1 MQHKKEEFAEL
12 FYPYG
17 LHPLSL
23 NQNYPS
29 FQIES
34 GLKEQI
40 QAFLFALSANVE
52 KDSLLIIIFEVS
64 VGPVIHK
71 ELHKLIGL
79 FVVYQNGREI

>member
-1 MQHKKEEFAEL
+1 MNNVQPIF
-12 FYPYG
+12 
-17 LHPLSL
+17 LSCVEQWCL
-23 NQNYPS
+23 PVNILII
-29 FQIES
+29 QIES
-34 GLKEQI
+34 RLKEQI